1 MGKSW
6 RTYRKLHRWPGLII
20 SILLLY
26 YALTGIIMNHRS
38 WLAGV
43 DLDRDIMPSNYNYVN
58 WNNAALKGSLSIGPD
73 SILVYGNIGIWL
85 TDSTFSS
92 FVPFTDG
99 FPGGIDNRKI
109 SDIHMSSDG
118 NLYAAALTGLYA
130 YDTKDNL
137 WHKFEID
144 DTEERFTGLEST
156 GDTIYALNRS
166 CLFRGISSGISTKF
180 EKIQLPAPPG
190 YDNKIT
196 LFETIWQ
203 IHSGEVFGV
212 PGKVYVDVLGFI
224 NIFLSVTGIIWFFF
238 PGWIKSRSRRNIDSK
253 RILKTGKWSLRWHN
267 RIGAWTF
274 VLLIIVFLTGAFLRP
289 PLLIAIGESR
299 VLPLK
304 YTHLDQPN
312 PWYDKLRD
320 ITYDKEKKTFLL
332 AASDGIYKM
341 DPGDLLP
348 VRFGIQPPVSVM
360 GITVFEKYDNGHYLI
375 GSFSGLYLW
384 DPANPE
390 IFDFITGLPY
400 REAGIGRPVG
410 DFKITGLIHDTK
422 GRMFI
427 ADYSSGIVPLQ
438 EGSSFPEM
446 PANMLS
452 ESRISLWNLC
462 LEIHTGRIFE
472 KFIGAFYILIVPLTG
487 ITGIIIVISGYIL
500 WRRKYRRQG
509 YENINNN

>member
-6 RTYRKLHRWPGLII
+6 KTYRKLHRWPGLLI
-20 SILLLY
+20 SFLLLY
-26 YALTGIIMNHRS
+26 YALTGIIMNHRD

-58 WNNAALKGSLSIGPD
+58 WNNAALKGNLNISPD

-85 TDSTFSS
+85 TDSSFSS
-92 FVPFTDG
+92 FVPFNDG
-99 FPGGIDNRKI
+99 FPKGIDNRKI
-109 SDIHMSSDG
+109 FDLHMAPDG
-118 NLYAAALTGLYA
+118 NLYAATLTGLYG
-130 YDTKDNL
+130 YDTGAHE
-137 WHKFEID
+137 WRKFLIED
-144 DTEERFTGLEST
+144 KEERFTGLVNK
-156 GDTIYALNRS
+156 GDTVYAITRS
-166 CLFRGISSGISTKF
+166 CLFRGLSSGPSTQF
-180 EKIQLPAPPG
+180 QKIMLPASPG

-212 PGKVYVDVLGFI
+212 PGKVYVDILGI
-224 NIFLSVTGIIWFFF
+224 IIIFLSVTGIIWFFF
-238 PGWIKSRSRRNIDSK
+238 PGWIKRRTRSNLDSK
-253 RILKTGKWSLRWHN
+253 RILRIGKWSLRWHN
-267 RIGAWTF
+267 KVGAWTF
-274 VLLIIVFLTGAFLRP
+274 VLLILLFLTGAFLRP
-289 PLLIAIGESR
+289 PLLIAIGNSR
-299 VLPLK
+299 VHPIK

-320 ITYDKEKKTFLL
+320 INYDEETKAFLL

-341 DPGDLLP
+341 DPTNLMP
-348 VRFGIQPPVSVM
+348 VKFENQPPVSVM
-360 GITVFEKYDNGHYLI
+360 GITVFEKYDKENYLI
-375 GSFSGLYLW
+375 GSFSGLFLW
-384 DPANPE
+384 NPMNRE
-390 IFDFITGLPY
+390 IFDFITGSPY
-400 REAGIGRPVG
+400 METGIGRPVG
-410 DFKITGLIHDTK
+410 DFTVTGLIHDMK
-422 GRMFI
+422 GRMLI

-438 EGSSFPEM
+438 EGLSFPEM
-446 PANMLS
+446 PGNMLS

-500 WRRKYRRQG
+500 WRRKYKRQG

>member
-6 RTYRKLHRWPGLII
+6 KTYRKLHRWPGLIL
-20 SILLLY
+20 SFLLLY
-26 YALTGIIMNHRS
+26 YALTGILMNHRD

-43 DLDRDIMPSNYNYVN
+43 DLDRDIMPSNYDYVD
-58 WNNAALKGSLSIGPD
+58 WNNAALKGNLNIGHD

-85 TDSTFSS
+85 TDSAFRNFAPFS
-92 FVPFTDG
+92 DG

-109 SDIHMSSDG
+109 FDLHLSHDG

-130 YDTKDNL
+130 YDFKDHL
-137 WHKFEID
+137 WHKFNID
-144 DTEERFTGLEST
+144 DKEERFTGLEST
-156 GDTIYALNRS
+156 GDTLYALNRS
-166 CLFRGISSGISTKF
+166 SLYRGLSEGTSTKF

-212 PGKVYVDVLGFI
+212 PGKVYVDILGI
-224 NIFLSVTGIIWFFF
+224 ITIFLSVTGIIWFFF
-238 PGWIKSRSRRNIDSK
+238 PGLIKRRNRRNMDSK
-253 RILKTGKWSLRWHN
+253 GLLRTGKWSLRWHN
-267 RIGAWTF
+267 KIGAWTF

-320 ITYDKEKKTFLL
+320 ITYDKELKAFLL
-332 AASDGIYKM
+332 AASDGIFKM
-341 DPGDLLP
+341 DPANLMP
-348 VRFGIQPPVSVM
+348 VRFENQPPVSVM
-360 GITVFEKYDNGHYLI
+360 GITVFEKYDKEHYLI
-375 GSFSGLYLW
+375 GSFSGLFLW
-384 DPANPE
+384 NPMNPE
-390 IFDFITGLPY
+390 IFDFITGFPY
-400 REAGIGRPVG
+400 REEGIGRPVG
-410 DFKITGLIHDTK
+410 DFKITGLIHDPK

-438 EGSSFPEM
+438 EGISFPEM
-446 PANMLS
+446 PANMLG

-472 KFIGAFYILIVPLTG
+472 KFIGGFYILIVPLTG
-487 ITGIIIVISGYIL
+487 IAGIIIVISGYIL
-500 WRRKYRRQG
+500 WRRKYRKQG
-509 YENINNN
+509 YSETVY